1 MEYNFKRGE
10 KLLFDKPLKWTSFDA
25 VNKVRGLI
33 QRKLDVKMKV
43 GHAGT
48 LDPLAT
54 GLIILCTGKMT
65 KKIQDFQDL
74 DKEYVTT
81 MKLGAT
87 TPSFDLETKEDQQFA
102 TDHITD
108 EKLVEIINSF
118 VGLQEQIPSSYSA
131 KKVNGKRA
139 YIDARQGKK
148 VFLKPSL
155 IEIKEIEILEKDLP
169 NNSVTIRVS
178 CTKGT
183 YIRALARDIG
193 IRLES
198 GAYLTKLRRTKIGDY
213 NVEDSLKIEEFEKII
228 IES

>member
-10 KLLFDKPLKWTSFDA
+10 KLLFDKPLEWTSFDV

-33 QRKLDVKMKV
+33 QRQLDVKLKV

-81 MKLGAT
+81 LKIGAT
-87 TPSFDLETKEDQQFA
+87 TPSFDLETEEDQQFD

-108 EKLVEIINSF
+108 EQLVEVINSF
-118 VGLQEQIPSSYSA
+118 VGLQEQIPSSFSA
-131 KKVNGKRA
+131 KRVNGKRA
-139 YIDARQGKK
+139 YVDARKGKK
-148 VFLKPSL
+148 VILAPSL

-169 NNSVTIRVS
+169 NNSVTIRVL

-193 IRLES
+193 LRLES

-213 NVEDSLKIEEFEKII
+213 DVENSLKIEEFEKEII
-228 IES
+228 S